1 MKDLQRKWEVFCL
14 LSLYHFV
21 IKYIVQY
28 DCHGDILMMNSAKII
43 NYHHLVHHLYY
54 NAKIPD
60 KNILKGK
67 VR

>member
-1 MKDLQRKWEVFCL
+1 
-14 LSLYHFV
+14 
-21 IKYIVQY
+21 
-28 DCHGDILMMNSAKII
+28 MMNSAKII

-67 VR
+67 VK